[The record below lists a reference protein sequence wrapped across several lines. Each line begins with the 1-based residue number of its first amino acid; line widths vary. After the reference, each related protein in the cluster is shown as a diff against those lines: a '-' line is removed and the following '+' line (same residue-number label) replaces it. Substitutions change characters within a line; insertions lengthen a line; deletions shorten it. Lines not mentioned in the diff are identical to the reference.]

1 MTIETKQTTL
11 IRKNTLHNNCKKN
24 EETKLVFCSSLLD
37 IEEGFDNSLPSGY
50 FSFSSYFVPQ
60 PVKLKFWYS
69 RVCVPLNIAFN
80 KFNPSN
86 KKMNQKKQRECQQY

>member
-1 MTIETKQTTL
+1 MNFSTCQSYKLQKQCGSITIETKQTTS

-60 PVKLKFWYS
+60 PVKLKF
-69 RVCVPLNIAFN
+69 
-80 KFNPSN
+80 
-86 KKMNQKKQRECQQY
+86 